1 MPDTTNPIR
10 NDRDMMWIA
19 AVMLV
24 PVAYHFF
31 VEEISATNQRL
42 IILAFFAGYSWLC
55 IERLRR
61 VVEEQATRIWQLES
75 QTGITA
81 TTYRLTEAG
90 ESELTLASR
99 VKDLERQMGSLQQ

>member
-1 MPDTTNPIR
+1 MSDKTNPIR

-19 AVMLV
+19 LVLLV
-24 PVAYHFF
+24 PVAYHYL
-31 VEEISATNQRL
+31 VEEISANGQRL
-42 IILAFFAGYSWLC
+42 LGLAFFAGYSWLC
-55 IERLRR
+55 IARLRD
-61 VVEEQATRIWQLES
+61 VVEEQEKRIWQLES

-99 VKDLERQMGSLQQ
+99 VKDLESQIRRLQQ